1 MHPLI
6 AHLLDL
12 AKNGVLR
19 RGAEHRR
26 PGAQATA
33 PLEVNANQRLWRD
46 LQAIHPRRVFYQ
58 QL

>member
-1 MHPLI
+1 LI